1 MRRIGA
7 VSAGG
12 ASVIGTPFGRLLR
25 ALRLAHSWTIE
36 ELAEASGVSVRAIGD
51 MERGRSLRPQR
62 GTVTALAQGLELDE
76 AAHSELLATLRA
88 GRPAAK
94 PSVPPASPYTLPRGV
109 RDFVG
114 RHAELTAL
122 RALVQ
127 PTVTESRTENEA
139 VSPPAPVAVVCGPP
153 GSGKTTL
160 AVRLAEESA
169 PSAPDGT
176 FLIDMRGLDVQPLS
190 ADQAVLRLLGAWG
203 VADAELGRQTAE
215 ERLARYHAT
224 ASTLRAVVVLD
235 NVGSEAQVRPL
246 LPHAGGLFLVV
257 TSRRTL
263 AGLEGVHRVELGA
276 LTREDSASLLRAVVG
291 ADRTDAEPAAVLAV
305 TELCGHLPLALRVA
319 ANWAATRTNWSL
331 QRLADRLTDEERRL
345 DALSAG
351 DLRVNTAFALSYSRL
366 TPDTA
371 RMFRSLSLL
380 PGVEFG
386 APSAA
391 VLADTS
397 LPAAEDLLEE
407 LLDAGL
413 LTASHGDRYR
423 FHDLL
428 RLYAG
433 ARRRAEDGDEA
444 SAAAKA
450 RLRAWLLD
458 TTVLAGR
465 WYEPD
470 HGAPPPAPG
479 RLVDLDDRE
488 QAMRWLKTEGDNW
501 LAAFREAA
509 EAGEHAKVVEVA
521 DATMWFSDHWVSWG
535 HWVEVYG
542 RAAEAAAALGDPVR
556 EAGHRNSLAGA
567 YWVGERDHDKAVGE
581 ARHALAIAEKCGD
594 ATQQAWAHHH
604 LGGLHALVDDLP
616 PAADHYQRAKELFA
630 RSDEVNG
637 YLAASTMVIRVA
649 EKAGRPEQAVAAHD
663 EVMELL
669 AASEYRDR
677 TPPNVRDTTITFATF
692 YVSFAHFNQGRWQEA
707 VDALRTARG
716 RLEAHGWHERAGT
729 ARLYMAHALVH
740 LGRLAEAETEYRA
753 VLTMADLVPSPVLD
767 DARAA
772 LGALA
777 AGTPSPPTHFA

>member
-1 MRRIGA
+1 M
-7 VSAGG
+7 STGG
-12 ASVIGTPFGRLLR
+12 GSVAGTPFGRLLR
-25 ALRLAHSWTIE
+25 ALRLTRHWTIE

-94 PSVPPASPYTLPRGV
+94 PSVPQVSPYTLPRGV

-114 RHAELTAL
+114 RHAELNAL

-127 PTVTESRTENEA
+127 QSVTQARTENKA
-139 VSPPAPVAVVCGPP
+139 VRSPAPVAVLSGPP

-169 PSAPDGT
+169 PSFPDGT

-203 VADAELGRQTAE
+203 VADSELGRQSAE
-215 ERLARYHAT
+215 ERLARYHAI
-224 ASTLRAVVVLD
+224 AAGLRAVVVLD
-235 NVGSEAQVRPL
+235 NVGSEAQIRPL
-246 LPHAGGLFLVV
+246 LPREGGLFIVV
-257 TSRRTL
+257 SSRRTL
-263 AGLEGVHRVELGA
+263 AGLEAVHRVGLGA
-276 LTREDSASLLRAVVG
+276 LTPEDSASLLRAVVG

-305 TELCGHLPLALRVA
+305 IELCGYLPLALRVA

-366 TPDTA
+366 AADTA
-371 RMFRSLSLL
+371 RMFRLLSLL
-380 PGVEFG
+380 PGADFSV
-386 APSAA
+386 PSAA
-391 VLADTS
+391 VFADTS

-413 LTASHGDRYR
+413 LTASRGDRYR

-450 RLRAWLLD
+450 RLRTWLLD
-458 TTVLAGR
+458 TAVLAGR

-479 RLVDLDDRE
+479 RLVALDDRE
-488 QAMRWLKTEGDNW
+488 QAMRWMKAESDNW
-501 LAAFREAA
+501 LAAFREAV
-509 EAGEHAKVVEVA
+509 EAGEHAKVIEVA
-521 DATMWFSDHWVSWG
+521 DATIWFSDHWVSWG
-535 HWVEVYG
+535 HWIEVYKSSS
-542 RAAEAAAALGDPVR
+542 EAAAALGDPVR
-556 EAGHRNSLAGA
+556 EASHRNNLAGA
-567 YWVGERDHDKAVGE
+567 YWIGERRHDKAVGE

-594 ATQQAWAHHH
+594 VTQQAWAHHH

-630 RSDEVNG
+630 QADEVNG
-637 YLAASTMVIRVA
+637 YLAASNMTIRVA
-649 EKAGRPEQAVAAHD
+649 EKAGRPRQAVAAYD
-663 EVMELL
+663 EVMDLL
-669 AASEYRDR
+669 AASEHRDR
-677 TPPNVRDTTITFATF
+677 IPPNVRDSTITFAAF
-692 YVSFAHFNQGRWQEA
+692 YVSFAHLNQERWQEA
-707 VDALRTARG
+707 VDALRLARG
-716 RLEAHGWHERAGT
+716 QLEAQGWHERAGT
-729 ARLYMAHALVH
+729 AHLHMAHALVH
-740 LGRLAEAETEYRA
+740 LGRFAEAETEYRA
-753 VLTMADLVPSPVLD
+753 VLTMADLVPSAMRD
-767 DARAA
+767 EARAA
-772 LGALA
+772 LDALA
-777 AGTPSPPTHFA
+777 AGTPSPPTRFV